1 MRYFLKIFPYR
12 PRRRRAG
19 LWVVPVLVLLILSGC
34 GRGEVRELTVVHT
47 NDLHGHV
54 LPARVEGWAGRTGG
68 YATFVSWLNEV
79 RRENAKK
86 EIPTLLLD
94 AGDFFMGTVEGNLT
108 RGASV
113 VRLMNLAGY
122 DAVAVGNHEFDYG
135 FFNLFR
141 LTEEAEFPFLSA
153 NIFLRETDEH
163 PEFIR
168 PYLTREYGDLKVGII
183 GVTVAETP
191 DLTTTGTVSRV
202 EFREP
207 AESIRPYLRR
217 LRREGVDLLIVLS
230 HLGLEGDR
238 QLAEAFDDIDLI
250 VGGHSH
256 DLLTRPERTGRRP
269 TLIVQAG
276 AYGQF
281 AGRLDLRIDPEKKRI
296 VRHRSSIFANRQF
309 SYPADLETNR
319 LLAEIREEV
328 GTEFDATV
336 GIALKDITGNSKE
349 QSPLGSLIT
358 DAMRSRADAE
368 AAFQNAY
375 GIRGSLFQGPVTR
388 RDVYT
393 VLPFDNSIVTMD
405 LTGSQ
410 IRELLEQSL
419 TLRKGLLQISGL
431 RVEYSPD
438 RPEGG
443 RVISVEIGGDPL
455 EDDLRYRIATN
466 VFLAGGGDYFS
477 TFTEGVNRRDSGVLL
492 RDAVADYISHNTP
505 LHPGFPDS
513 RRWLA
518 R

>member
-1 MRYFLKIFPYR
+1 MGCFRRIFS
-12 PRRRRAG
+12 RRSRRLPAG
-19 LWVVPVLVLLILSGC
+19 WLVVPVLVLLILSGC
-34 GRGEVRELTVVHT
+34 GRGEVRELTVIHT

-54 LPARVEGWAGRTGG
+54 LPTRVEGWTGRTGG

-79 RRENAKK
+79 RRENA
-86 EIPTLLLD
+86 EQDIPTLLLD

-122 DAVAVGNHEFDYG
+122 DALAVGNHEFDYG

-141 LTEEAEFPFLSA
+141 LTEEADFPFLSA
-153 NIFLRETDEH
+153 NIFLRDTGEH
-163 PEFIR
+163 PEFIH
-168 PYLTREYGDLKVGII
+168 PYLIREYDGLKVGII

-191 DLTTTGTVSRV
+191 ALTTAGTVSRV
-202 EFREP
+202 LFRDP
-207 AESIRPYLRR
+207 AESVRPYLRL
-217 LRREGVDLLIVLS
+217 LRREGADIIIVLS
-230 HLGLEGDR
+230 HLGLAGDR
-238 QLAEAFDDIDLI
+238 RLAEELEDIDLI

-256 DLLTRPERTGRRP
+256 DLLTRPERAGRKP

-276 AYGQF
+276 AYGRH
-281 AGRLDLRIDPEKKRI
+281 AGRIDLRIDPEVKRI
-296 VRHRSSIFANRQF
+296 VGHRSEIFVNRQF

-319 LLAEIREEV
+319 LLVEIREEV
-328 GTEFDATV
+328 GTGFDSTV
-336 GIALKDITGNSKE
+336 GIALKDITGDSRR

-368 AAFQNAY
+368 AAFQNPY
-375 GIRGSLFQGPVTR
+375 GIRGSLFQGSITR

-405 LTGSQ
+405 LTGRK

-419 TLRKGLLQISGL
+419 TLRKGLLQVSGL
-431 RVEYSPD
+431 RVEYDPD
-438 RPEGG
+438 RPEGR
-443 RVISVEIGGDPL
+443 RVISVEIGDQPL
-455 EDDLRYRIATN
+455 EDDLHYRVSTN

-477 TFTEGVNRRDSGVLL
+477 TFTGGINRRDSGVLL
-492 RDAVADYISHNTP
+492 RDAVADYISQNTP
-505 LHPGFPDS
+505 LHPDFFNGERW
-513 RRWLA
+513 RR